1 MTRINQ
7 STKSSAHAFAY
18 AGLLAFGMSVSSL
31 PAQAQFLSD
40 ETPAESAVPPPPS
53 FNTQNLLFLDSGS
66 FSNLRLGVD
75 PSTLALTGD
84 GVVRYVLVVVNAS
97 GTASA
102 LYEGIRCTTAET
114 KLYGRFNAGPGWVMI
129 KDPQWRSLYESG
141 PSKHALKLARSGIC
155 TGAAANNSVQQMIK
169 DLQGETKPL

>member
-7 STKSSAHAFAY
+7 SMKFSARALVC
-18 AGLLAFGMSVSSL
+18 AGLFALGLSVSSL

-40 ETPAESAVPPPPS
+40 EPPPESAVPPPPR
-53 FNTQNLLFLDSGS
+53 FNTQNLLYLESGN

-84 GVVRYVLVVVNAS
+84 GVVRYVLVVVNSS
-97 GTASA
+97 GTTSA

-114 KLYGRFNAGPGWVMI
+114 KLYSRFNAGPGWVAV
-129 KDPQWRSLYESG
+129 KDSQWRSLYEPG
-141 PSKHALKLARSGIC
+141 PSKHPLKLARSGIC
-155 TGAAANNSVQQMIK
+155 AGASANNSVQQMIK
-169 DLQGETKPL
+169 ELQGQINPL